1 MNSKRS
7 YLAEL
12 GRIFAALLPLLL
24 LQVQADAQMYKW
36 VDKEGVVHVQDYPPT
51 SVRQSASVK
60 TIPVYRNSPQGPG
73 ERSPV
78 GQTSELRNPS
88 VELYGTSW
96 CHYCKKAS
104 DFFRSRGIPFVEYDI
119 EKDAQAAHR
128 KQQLDSRRGVPLAVI
143 NGQPIHGFSTTAY
156 ERALATTSPPK

>member
-1 MNSKRS
+1 MKNRRR
-7 YLAEL
+7 YVAEL
-12 GRIFAALLPLLL
+12 GKLFAVLLPLLFVQL
-24 LQVQADAQMYKW
+24 QADAQMYKW

-51 SVRQSASVK
+51 SVRQPARVQ

-73 ERSPV
+73 EPSPV
-78 GQTSELRNPS
+78 GRRSELRKPS

-96 CHYCKKAS
+96 CPYCKKAS

-156 ERALATTSPPK
+156 ERALATTAAPK